1 MPISD
6 RHDRRHIAPLLA
18 PHFPDIAAMGSDEI
32 HHFLNALT
40 RHEVAPQAENAAAF
54 DLWRQALAGMGYEGV
69 WSTTPR
75 QAAEIKERIAKRVEV
90 AMKWRAEQ
98 EQRTSEELARLAK
111 LDKPLLPRA
120 AP

>member
-18 PHFPDIAAMGSDEI
+18 PHFPDMAAMGSDEI

-40 RHEVAPQAENAAAF
+40 GHEVAPEAENAAAF
-54 DLWRQALAGMGYEGV
+54 DAWRQALAGMGYEGV

-75 QAAEIKERIAKRVEV
+75 QEAEIRDRVAERVEA
-90 AMKWRAEQ
+90 AMKWRAAQ
-98 EQRTSEELARLAK
+98 EARTAGELTRLAK
-111 LDKPLLPRA
+111 LDKPLLPVA